1 MLTRLKARA
10 ERDGKTVF
18 ISLDDVLSVDGIPVF
33 SVRGG
38 LIHTDSAVGGDTI
51 TNTNG

>member
-18 ISLDDVLSVDGIPVF
+18 ISQDDVLSVDGIPVF
-33 SVRGG
+33 SVRSGF
-38 LIHTDSAVGGDTI
+38 IHIDIAVGDTI